1 MREARRSAADGD
13 RVRAQESQ
21 PDERSH
27 GGLLRLMSKGRRASP
42 TRGMPA
48 PAVSTKTAPNRPTHD
63 PLRIAAEIVAAL
75 ADAVVV
81 TGVDRQVLTAN
92 RAAAELFGRPL
103 DDLPGTPIDELV
115 SIGEREHVAEREQ
128 RAVEGKAQHYET
140 KIISATGDERSVA
153 VSTTPL
159 LVEGELIGTVATLR
173 DVTEQKR
180 AQETLARSEARY
192 RNLFESASDA
202 IATFD
207 ANGRFTT
214 FNHAAEIISG
224 YRREELLGQWFAPM
238 LPDDELPKAL
248 ANFQKALAGETGLF
262 ETNFYRK
269 DGEVR
274 TIQVTYSTPQLDEE
288 VLCVIRDVTDQ
299 KMLQEQLIQ
308 SEKMSAIGQLV
319 SGVAHELNNPL
330 AGISAFAQL
339 LLSEK
344 RFPPDQRTAAEMIY
358 AEARRA
364 SRIVQNLL
372 TFARQHK
379 PERTPTSVNQVLDD
393 TLELR
398 GYELRVRGIDVQRDY
413 DEQTPETMA
422 DAHQLQ
428 QVFLNLITNAE
439 QAMER
444 AERDQQRL
452 TVRTR
457 RTGDLLRTEV
467 EDTGPG
473 IPPNLLERIFN
484 PFFTTKPTGSG
495 TGLGLSISLGIVR
508 EHEGRIWA
516 ENAPQGGA
524 RFVIELPIVAP
535 RGTGEFQTSQPTHS
549 VTDRLRVL
557 VVDDEASVR
566 VALQRYLS
574 SRGHEVETTASG
586 REALARMRED
596 AFDAVIIDM
605 RMPDV
610 SGEQLFGELKARDPS
625 YAERVIFTT
634 GQLVDDTVRNFLSST
649 GRPCVPKPFEF
660 ASFDQVLPARRST

>member
-1 MREARRSAADGD
+1 
-13 RVRAQESQ
+13 
-21 PDERSH
+21 
-27 GGLLRLMSKGRRASP
+27 MSKSRGAAP
-42 TRGMPA
+42 TRGLRAPTMTPKPPA
-48 PAVSTKTAPNRPTHD
+48 LD
-63 PLRIAAEIVAAL
+63 PLRVAAEIVAAL

-81 TGVDRQVLTAN
+81 TGLDRKVLTAN
-92 RAAAELFGRPL
+92 RSAAELFGRRL
-103 DDLPGTPIDELV
+103 ADLPGTAIDDLV
-115 SIGEREHVAEREQ
+115 ASAERQHVAEREHRAFEGEQQ
-128 RAVEGKAQHYET
+128 RYET
-140 KIISATGDERSVA
+140 TVVRADGEERNVA

-159 LVEGELIGTVATLR
+159 VVDGDLVGTVASLR
-173 DVTEQKR
+173 DITEEKG
-180 AQETLARSEARY
+180 AQDALARSEARY

-202 IATFD
+202 IVTLD

-214 FNHAAEIISG
+214 FNHAAENISG
-224 YRREELLGQWFAPM
+224 YPRQELVGQWFAPL

-248 ANFQKALAGETGLF
+248 MHFQKALAGETGLF
-262 ETNFYRK
+262 ETTFIRK
-269 DGEVR
+269 DREYR
-274 TIQVTYSTPQLDEE
+274 TIQVTYSTPQKDEE
-288 VLCVIRDVTDQ
+288 VRCVIRDVTDQ

-339 LLSEK
+339 LLTEK

-379 PERTPTSVNQVLDD
+379 PERTSTSLNQVLDD
-393 TLELR
+393 ALELR
-398 GYELRVRGIDVQRDY
+398 GYELRVLGIEVVRDY
-413 DEQTPETMA
+413 DEDLPETMA

-439 QAMER
+439 QAMEKSPR
-444 AERDQQRL
+444 ESQRL
-452 TVRTR
+452 IVRTR
-457 RTGDLLRTEV
+457 RTGAVIRMDV

-524 RFVIELPIVAP
+524 RFIVEVPIVTHRASEQFA
-535 RGTGEFQTSQPTHS
+535 GTPTSAAAGE
-549 VTDRLRVL
+549 RLRIL

-566 VALQRYLS
+566 VALQRYFA
-574 SRGHEVETTASG
+574 SRGHEIETTASG
-586 REALARMRED
+586 RDALARLREGT
-596 AFDAVIIDM
+596 FDAVVVDM
-605 RMPDV
+605 RMPDL
-610 SGEQLFGELKARDPS
+610 SGEQLYEELRVKDPAH
-625 YAERVIFTT
+625 AERVIFTT
-634 GQLVDDTVRNFLSST
+634 GQLVDEQVRNFLAST
-649 GRPCVPKPFEF
+649 GRPYIPKPFEF
-660 ASFDQVLPARRST
+660 TAFDQALPHARRSK

>member
-1 MREARRSAADGD
+1 
-13 RVRAQESQ
+13 
-21 PDERSH
+21 
-27 GGLLRLMSKGRRASP
+27 MSKSRGAAP
-42 TRGMPA
+42 TRGLRAPTMTPKPPA
-48 PAVSTKTAPNRPTHD
+48 LD
-63 PLRIAAEIVAAL
+63 PLRVAAEIVAAL

-81 TGVDRQVLTAN
+81 TGLDRKVLTAN
-92 RAAAELFGRPL
+92 RSAAELFGRRL
-103 DDLPGTPIDELV
+103 ADLPGTAIDDLV
-115 SIGEREHVAEREQ
+115 ASAERQHVAEREHRAFEGEQQ
-128 RAVEGKAQHYET
+128 RYET
-140 KIISATGDERSVA
+140 TVVRADGEERNVA

-159 LVEGELIGTVATLR
+159 VLDGDLVGTVASLR
-173 DVTEQKR
+173 DITEEKG
-180 AQETLARSEARY
+180 AQDALARSEARY

-202 IATFD
+202 IVTLD

-214 FNHAAEIISG
+214 FNHAAENISG
-224 YRREELLGQWFAPM
+224 YPRQELVGQWFAPL

-248 ANFQKALAGETGLF
+248 MHFQKALAGETGLF
-262 ETNFYRK
+262 ETTFIRK
-269 DGEVR
+269 DREYR
-274 TIQVTYSTPQLDEE
+274 TIQVTYSTPQKDEE

-339 LLSEK
+339 LLTEK

-379 PERTPTSVNQVLDD
+379 PERTPTGVNQVLDD

-398 GYELRVRGIDVQRDY
+398 GYELRVRGIEVTRDY
-413 DEQTPETMA
+413 DEQIPETMA

-428 QVFLNLITNAE
+428 QVFLNLVTNAE
-439 QAMER
+439 QAMEKSPR
-444 AERDQQRL
+444 ESQRL
-452 TVRTR
+452 IVRTR
-457 RTGDLLRTEV
+457 RTGAVIRIDV

-524 RFVIELPIVAP
+524 RFIVELPIVTHRASS
-535 RGTGEFQTSQPTHS
+535 ESQAIPL
-549 VTDRLRVL
+549 VPPQGDRLQIL

-566 VALQRYLS
+566 VSLQRYLAG
-574 SRGHEVETTASG
+574 RGHEVETTSSG
-586 REALARMRED
+586 REALGRLREGR
-596 AFDAVIIDM
+596 FDAVIVDM

-610 SGEQLFGELKARDPS
+610 SGEELYRELQTTDPEH
-625 YAERVIFTT
+625 ADRIIFTT
-634 GQLVDDTVRNFLSST
+634 GQLVDEQVRTFLAST

-660 ASFDQVLPARRST
+660 AAFDQALPAARRG

>member
-1 MREARRSAADGD
+1 
-13 RVRAQESQ
+13 
-21 PDERSH
+21 
-27 GGLLRLMSKGRRASP
+27 MSKSRGAAP
-42 TRGMPA
+42 TRGLRAPTMTPKPPA
-48 PAVSTKTAPNRPTHD
+48 LD
-63 PLRIAAEIVAAL
+63 PLRVAAEIVAAL

-81 TGVDRQVLTAN
+81 TGLDRKVLTAN
-92 RAAAELFGRPL
+92 RSAAELFGRRL
-103 DDLPGTPIDELV
+103 ADLPGTAIDDLV
-115 SIGEREHVAEREQ
+115 ASAERQHVAEREHRAFEGEQQ
-128 RAVEGKAQHYET
+128 RYET
-140 KIISATGDERSVA
+140 TVVRADGEERNVA

-159 LVEGELIGTVATLR
+159 VVDGDLVGTVASLR
-173 DVTEQKR
+173 DITEEKG
-180 AQETLARSEARY
+180 AQDALARSEARY

-202 IATFD
+202 IVTLD

-214 FNHAAEIISG
+214 FNHAAENISG
-224 YRREELLGQWFAPM
+224 YPRQELVGQWFAPL

-248 ANFQKALAGETGLF
+248 MHFQKALAGETGLF
-262 ETNFYRK
+262 ETTFIRK
-269 DGEVR
+269 DREYR
-274 TIQVTYSTPQLDEE
+274 TIQVTYSTPQRDEE

-339 LLSEK
+339 LLTEK

-379 PERTPTSVNQVLDD
+379 PERTPTGVNQVLDD

-398 GYELRVRGIDVQRDY
+398 GYELRVRGIEVTRDY
-413 DEQTPETMA
+413 DEQIPETMA

-428 QVFLNLITNAE
+428 QVFLNLVTNAE
-439 QAMER
+439 QAMEKSPR
-444 AERDQQRL
+444 ESQRL
-452 TVRTR
+452 IVRTR
-457 RTGDLLRTEV
+457 RTGAVIRIDV

-524 RFVIELPIVAP
+524 RFIVEVPIVTHRAS
-535 RGTGEFQTSQPTHS
+535 GESQAIPL
-549 VTDRLRVL
+549 VPLQGDRLQIL

-566 VALQRYLS
+566 VSLQRYLAG
-574 SRGHEVETTASG
+574 RGHEVETTSSG
-586 REALARMRED
+586 REALGRLREGR
-596 AFDAVIIDM
+596 FDAVIVDM

-610 SGEQLFGELKARDPS
+610 SGEELYRELQTNDPQH
-625 YAERVIFTT
+625 ADRIIFTT
-634 GQLVDDTVRNFLSST
+634 GQLVDEQVRTFLAST

-660 ASFDQVLPARRST
+660 AAFDQALPAARRG

>member
-1 MREARRSAADGD
+1 MF
-13 RVRAQESQ
+13 
-21 PDERSH
+21 
-27 GGLLRLMSKGRRASP
+27 
-42 TRGMPA
+42 
-48 PAVSTKTAPNRPTHD
+48 D
-63 PLRIAAEIVAAL
+63 PLATAREIVAAL

-81 TGVDRQVLTAN
+81 TGVDRRVATVN

-103 DDLPGTPIDELV
+103 EDLPGTHVDDLV
-115 SIGEREHVAEREQ
+115 APVERQHVAERERRAYAGEEQ
-128 RAVEGKAQHYET
+128 RYET
-140 KIISATGDERSVA
+140 KVLRPDGVERDVA
-153 VSTTPL
+153 VSSTPL
-159 LVEGELIGTVATLR
+159 LLDARVVGTVATLR
-173 DVTEQKR
+173 DITEQKR
-180 AQETLARSEARY
+180 AQDTLARSESRY

-202 IATFD
+202 IVTLD

-214 FNHAAEIISG
+214 FNHAAENISG
-224 YRREELLGQWFAPM
+224 YRREELVAQWFAPM

-248 ANFQKALAGETGLF
+248 AHFQKALAGETGLF
-262 ETNFYRK
+262 ETSFLRK
-269 DGEVR
+269 DGDVR
-274 TIQVTYSTPQLDEE
+274 TIQVTYSTPQKDEE

-339 LLSEK
+339 LLTEK

-379 PERTPTSVNQVLDD
+379 PERTAASTNQVLDD

-398 GYELRVRGIDVQRDY
+398 GYELRVRGIEVVRDY
-413 DEQTPETMA
+413 DDALPDTMA

-439 QAMER
+439 QAMEKR
-444 AERDQQRL
+444 QRDAQRL

-457 RTGDLLRTEV
+457 RNGGVIRTEI

-473 IPPNLLERIFN
+473 IPPNLIERIFN

-516 ENAPQGGA
+516 ENAPTGGA
-524 RFVIELPIVAP
+524 RFVVELPIVAA
-535 RGTGEFQTSQPTHS
+535 RGSDEYRVPLAPQVGDQ
-549 VTDRLRVL
+549 LRML
-557 VVDDEASVR
+557 VIDDEASVR
-566 VALQRYLS
+566 VALQRYFA

-586 REALARMRED
+586 KDALARLREGT
-596 AFDAVIIDM
+596 FDAVIVDM
-605 RMPDV
+605 RMPDL
-610 SGEQLFGELKARDPS
+610 SGEQLYEELRMKDPGH
-625 YAERVIFTT
+625 AERVVFTT
-634 GQLVDDTVRNFLSST
+634 GQLVDEQVRKFLAST
-649 GRPCVPKPFEF
+649 GRPYIPKPFEF
-660 ASFDQVLPARRST
+660 SAFDQALPAARRRK

>member
-1 MREARRSAADGD
+1 
-13 RVRAQESQ
+13 
-21 PDERSH
+21 
-27 GGLLRLMSKGRRASP
+27 MSKGRRASP
-42 TRGMPA
+42 TRGLRDPA
-48 PAVSTKTAPNRPTHD
+48 PAPKAAPKHPAFDQMRVAT
-63 PLRIAAEIVAAL
+63 EIVAAL

-81 TGVDRQVLTAN
+81 TGTDRRILTAN
-92 RAAAELFGRPL
+92 RAAGALFGRPL
-103 DDLPGTPIDELV
+103 EDLPGTAIDDLV
-115 SIGEREHVAEREQ
+115 VSAERQHVAEREH
-128 RAVEGKAQHYET
+128 RAVEGEEQHYET
-140 KIISATGDERSVA
+140 KVVRGNGEERSVA

-159 LVEGELIGTVATLR
+159 VIEGELLGTVATLR
-173 DVTEQKR
+173 DITQQQSE
-180 AQETLARSEARY
+180 QETLARSEARY
-192 RNLFESASDA
+192 RNLIESASDA
-202 IATFD
+202 IVTLD

-214 FNHAAEIISG
+214 VNHAAEIVSG
-224 YRREELLGQWFAPM
+224 YRRGELVGLWFAPL

-262 ETNFYRK
+262 ESQFYRK
-269 DGEVR
+269 DGEIR
-274 TIQVTYSTPQLDEE
+274 FISITYSTPQKDEE
-288 VLCVIRDVTDQ
+288 VLCLIRDVTDQ

-379 PERTPTSVNQVLDD
+379 PERTPTQVNQVLDD

-413 DEQTPETMA
+413 DEQVPETMA

-444 AERDQQRL
+444 SERDKQRL

-457 RTGDLLRTEV
+457 RAGDMLRIDI

-516 ENAPQGGA
+516 ENAAQGA
-524 RFVIELPIVAP
+524 RFVIELPIIAP
-535 RGTGEFQTSQPTHS
+535 RTTGDSPAVPPTIP
-549 VTDRLRVL
+549 VTDRLHIL
-557 VVDDEASVR
+557 VIDDEASVR

-586 REALARMRED
+586 KEALARMRED
-596 AFDAVIIDM
+596 AFDAVIVDM
-605 RMPDV
+605 RMPDL
-610 SGEQLFGELKARDPS
+610 SGEQLFQELKARDES

-634 GQLVDDTVRNFLSST
+634 GQLVDDSVRSFLAST

-660 ASFDQVLPARRST
+660 GAFDQVLPARRTS

>member
-1 MREARRSAADGD
+1 
-13 RVRAQESQ
+13 
-21 PDERSH
+21 
-27 GGLLRLMSKGRRASP
+27 MSKSRGAAP
-42 TRGMPA
+42 TRGLRAPTMTPKPPA
-48 PAVSTKTAPNRPTHD
+48 LD
-63 PLRIAAEIVAAL
+63 PLRVAAEIVAAL

-81 TGVDRQVLTAN
+81 TGLDRKVLTAN
-92 RAAAELFGRPL
+92 RSAAELFGRRL
-103 DDLPGTPIDELV
+103 ADLPGTPIDDLV
-115 SIGEREHVAEREQ
+115 AAAERQHVAEREQ
-128 RAVEGKAQHYET
+128 RAVAGAQQRYET
-140 KIISATGDERSVA
+140 TVVRADGEERNVA

-159 LVEGELIGTVATLR
+159 VLDGDLVGTVATLR
-173 DVTEQKR
+173 DITEEKG
-180 AQETLARSEARY
+180 AQDALARSEARY

-202 IATFD
+202 IVTLD

-214 FNHAAEIISG
+214 FNHAAENISG
-224 YRREELLGQWFAPM
+224 YPRQELVGQWFAPL

-248 ANFQKALAGETGLF
+248 MHFQKALAGETGLF
-262 ETNFYRK
+262 ETTFIRK
-269 DGEVR
+269 DREYR
-274 TIQVTYSTPQLDEE
+274 TIQVTYSTPQKDEE

-339 LLSEK
+339 LLTEK

-379 PERTPTSVNQVLDD
+379 PERTPTGVNQVLDD

-398 GYELRVRGIDVQRDY
+398 GYELRVRGIEVTRDY
-413 DEQTPETMA
+413 DEQIPETMA

-428 QVFLNLITNAE
+428 QVFLNLVTNAE
-439 QAMER
+439 QAMEKSPR
-444 AERDQQRL
+444 ESQRL
-452 TVRTR
+452 IVRTR
-457 RTGDLLRTEV
+457 RTGAVIRIDV

-524 RFVIELPIVAP
+524 RFIVEVPIVTHRAS
-535 RGTGEFQTSQPTHS
+535 GESQAIPL
-549 VTDRLRVL
+549 VPLQGDRLQIL

-566 VALQRYLS
+566 VSLQRYLAG
-574 SRGHEVETTASG
+574 RGHEVETTSSG
-586 REALARMRED
+586 REALGRLREGR
-596 AFDAVIIDM
+596 FDAVIVDM

-610 SGEQLFGELKARDPS
+610 SGEELYRELQTNDPQH
-625 YAERVIFTT
+625 ADRIIFTT
-634 GQLVDDTVRNFLSST
+634 GQLVDEQVRTFLAST

-660 ASFDQVLPARRST
+660 AAFDQALPAARRG

>member
-1 MREARRSAADGD
+1 
-13 RVRAQESQ
+13 
-21 PDERSH
+21 
-27 GGLLRLMSKGRRASP
+27 MSKSRGAAP
-42 TRGMPA
+42 TRGLRAPTMTPKRPA
-48 PAVSTKTAPNRPTHD
+48 LD
-63 PLRIAAEIVAAL
+63 PLRVSAEIVAAL

-81 TGVDRQVLTAN
+81 TGLDRKVLTAN
-92 RAAAELFGRPL
+92 RSAAELFGRRL
-103 DDLPGTPIDELV
+103 ADLPGTAIDDLV
-115 SIGEREHVAEREQ
+115 AAAERQHVAEREQ
-128 RAVEGKAQHYET
+128 RAVAGAQQRYET
-140 KIISATGDERSVA
+140 TVVRADGEERNVA

-159 LVEGELIGTVATLR
+159 VLDGDLVGTVATLR
-173 DVTEQKR
+173 DITEEKG
-180 AQETLARSEARY
+180 AQDALARSEARY

-202 IATFD
+202 IVTLD

-214 FNHAAEIISG
+214 FNHAAENISG
-224 YRREELLGQWFAPM
+224 YPRQELVGQWFAPL

-248 ANFQKALAGETGLF
+248 MHFQKALAGETGLF
-262 ETNFYRK
+262 ETTFIRK
-269 DGEVR
+269 DGEYR
-274 TIQVTYSTPQLDEE
+274 TIQVTYSTPQKDEE

-339 LLSEK
+339 LLTEK

-379 PERTPTSVNQVLDD
+379 PERTPTGVNQVLDD

-398 GYELRVRGIDVQRDY
+398 GYELRVRGIEVTRDY
-413 DEQTPETMA
+413 DEQIPETMA

-428 QVFLNLITNAE
+428 QVFLNLVTNAE
-439 QAMER
+439 QAMEKSPR
-444 AERDQQRL
+444 ESQRL
-452 TVRTR
+452 IVRTR
-457 RTGDLLRTEV
+457 RTGAVIRIEV

-524 RFVIELPIVAP
+524 RFIVEVPIVTRRASSEAQAMLP
-535 RGTGEFQTSQPTHS
+535 LPPQG
-549 VTDRLRVL
+549 DRLQIL

-566 VALQRYLS
+566 VSLQRYLAG
-574 SRGHEVETTASG
+574 RGHEVETTSSG
-586 REALARMRED
+586 REALGRLREGK
-596 AFDAVIIDM
+596 FDAVIVDM
-605 RMPDV
+605 RMPDI
-610 SGEQLFGELKARDPS
+610 SGEELYRDLRTTDPDH
-625 YAERVIFTT
+625 ADRIIFTT
-634 GQLVDDTVRNFLSST
+634 GQLVDDEVRTFLAST

-660 ASFDQVLPARRST
+660 AAFDQALPAARRG

>member
-1 MREARRSAADGD
+1 
-13 RVRAQESQ
+13 
-21 PDERSH
+21 
-27 GGLLRLMSKGRRASP
+27 MSKSRGAAP
-42 TRGMPA
+42 TRGLRAPTMTPKPPA
-48 PAVSTKTAPNRPTHD
+48 LD
-63 PLRIAAEIVAAL
+63 PLRVAAEIVAAL

-81 TGVDRQVLTAN
+81 TGLDRKVLTAN
-92 RAAAELFGRPL
+92 RSAAELFGRRL
-103 DDLPGTPIDELV
+103 ADLPGTAIDDLV
-115 SIGEREHVAEREQ
+115 ASAERQHVAEREHRAFEGEQQ
-128 RAVEGKAQHYET
+128 RYET
-140 KIISATGDERSVA
+140 TVVRADGEERNVA

-159 LVEGELIGTVATLR
+159 VLDGDLVGTVASLR
-173 DVTEQKR
+173 DITEEKG
-180 AQETLARSEARY
+180 AQDALARSEARY

-202 IATFD
+202 IVTLD

-214 FNHAAEIISG
+214 FNHAAENISG
-224 YRREELLGQWFAPM
+224 YPRQELVGQWFAPL

-248 ANFQKALAGETGLF
+248 MHFQKALAGETGLF
-262 ETNFYRK
+262 ETTFIRK
-269 DGEVR
+269 DGEYR
-274 TIQVTYSTPQLDEE
+274 TIQVTYSTPQKDEE

-339 LLSEK
+339 LLTEK

-379 PERTPTSVNQVLDD
+379 PERTPTGVNQVLDD

-398 GYELRVRGIDVQRDY
+398 GYELRVRGIEVTRDY
-413 DEQTPETMA
+413 DEQIPETMA

-428 QVFLNLITNAE
+428 QVFLNLVTNAE
-439 QAMER
+439 QAMEKSPR
-444 AERDQQRL
+444 ESQRL
-452 TVRTR
+452 IVRTR
-457 RTGDLLRTEV
+457 RTGAVIRIDV

-524 RFVIELPIVAP
+524 RFIVEVPIVTHRAS
-535 RGTGEFQTSQPTHS
+535 GESQAIPL
-549 VTDRLRVL
+549 VPLQGDRLQIL

-566 VALQRYLS
+566 VSLQRYLAG
-574 SRGHEVETTASG
+574 RGHEVETTSSG
-586 REALARMRED
+586 REALGRLREGR
-596 AFDAVIIDM
+596 FDAVIVDM

-610 SGEQLFGELKARDPS
+610 SGEELYRELQTNDPQH
-625 YAERVIFTT
+625 ADRIIFTT
-634 GQLVDDTVRNFLSST
+634 GQLVDEQVRTFLAST

-660 ASFDQVLPARRST
+660 AAFDQALPAARRG

>member
-1 MREARRSAADGD
+1 MAYEG
-13 RVRAQESQ
+13 
-21 PDERSH
+21 
-27 GGLLRLMSKGRRASP
+27 
-42 TRGMPA
+42 
-48 PAVSTKTAPNRPTHD
+48 
-63 PLRIAAEIVAAL
+63 AE
-75 ADAVVV
+75 
-81 TGVDRQVLTAN
+81 
-92 RAAAELFGRPL
+92 
-103 DDLPGTPIDELV
+103 
-115 SIGEREHVAEREQ
+115 
-128 RAVEGKAQHYET
+128 QHYET
-140 KIISATGDERSVA
+140 KVVGVNGDERLVA
-153 VSTTPL
+153 VSTPPL
-159 LVEGELIGTVATLR
+159 MVEGELIGAVATLR
-173 DVTEQKR
+173 DITEPRR

-202 IATFD
+202 IVTLD

-224 YRREELLGQWFAPM
+224 YRREELVGQWFAPM

-248 ANFQKALAGETGLF
+248 AHFQKALAGETGLF
-262 ETNFYRK
+262 ETSFYRK
-269 DGEVR
+269 DGDVR
-274 TIQVTYSTPQLDEE
+274 TIQVTYSTPRLDEE

-330 AGISAFAQL
+330 AGVSAFAQL

-364 SRIVQNLL
+364 SRFVQTLL
-372 TFARQHK
+372 PSARQHK

-398 GYELRVRGIDVQRDY
+398 GYELRVRGIEVVRDY

-428 QVFLNLITNAE
+428 QVFLNLVTNAE
-439 QAMER
+439 QAMEKSPR
-444 AERDQQRL
+444 EPQRL
-452 TVRTR
+452 IVRTR
-457 RTGDLLRTEV
+457 RTGAVIRMEV

-508 EHEGRIWA
+508 EHDGRIWA

-524 RFVIELPIVAP
+524 RFIVEVPIVTHRAS
-535 RGTGEFQTSQPTHS
+535 GEAQAIPPVSPQG
-549 VTDRLRVL
+549 DRLQIL

-566 VALQRYLS
+566 VSLQRYLAG
-574 SRGHEVETTASG
+574 RGHEVETTSSG
-586 REALARMRED
+586 REALGRLREGR
-596 AFDAVIIDM
+596 FDAVIVDM

-610 SGEQLFGELKARDPS
+610 SGEELYRELQTTDPQH
-625 YAERVIFTT
+625 ADRIIFTT
-634 GQLVDDTVRNFLSST
+634 GQLVDEQVRTFLAST

-660 ASFDQVLPARRST
+660 AAFDQALPAARRG